1 MGLLSYIFGS
11 GEVPFTPSTDIPP
24 LTNKVILITGATS
37 GLGKQSALELAKHS
51 PALIWLAGRS
61 LERAHDAAVEI
72 RAEVA
77 DARIKT
83 LELDLAS
90 LASVQAAAKRVLS
103 ESGGPDGRLDILML
117 NAGIMMTPAGVTQD
131 GYELQ
136 FGTNH
141 LGHALLTKLLTP
153 LLVQTAQNHADAD
166 VRLVVLTS
174 DGHQFAPAPEG
185 IRFDT
190 LKSVQADMYS
200 VVKYGQSKLAN
211 ILFAREMARRFRDKG
226 IKCVSAHPGRV
237 ATNLAA
243 PVKNW
248 NFLMRLLVPLVE
260 NYSGLVTSVEVGARN
275 QLWAAAG
282 AKREDLVDG
291 EYYIPV
297 GEVGPTTRFNRDDEL
312 AGRLWEWTEQQ
323 LEGWSV

>member
-1 MGLLSYIFGS
+1 MDILSYIFGS
-11 GEVPFTPSTDIPP
+11 SGVPFTPETDIPP
-24 LTNKVILITGATS
+24 LTNKVILITGANS

-51 PALIWLAGRS
+51 PALIWLAARN
-61 LERAHDAAVEI
+61 LEKAHDAAVDI

-77 DARIKT
+77 DAHIKT

-90 LASVQAAAKRVLS
+90 FASVQSAAKRVLT
-103 ESGGPDGRLDILML
+103 ESGPNGRLDILML

-141 LGHALLTKLLTP
+141 LGHALLTKLLAP
-153 LLVQTAQNHADAD
+153 LLVQTAKTHADAD

-174 DGHQFAPAPEG
+174 DAHQFAPSSEG
-185 IRFDT
+185 ILFDS
-190 LKSVQADMYS
+190 LKSDQASLYS
-200 VVKYGQSKLAN
+200 VARYGQSKLAN
-211 ILFAREMARRFRDKG
+211 ILFAREVGRRYKEKG
-226 IKCVSAHPGRV
+226 IKCVSVHPGRV
-237 ATNLAA
+237 NTNLTN

-248 NFLMRLLVPLVE
+248 NFLTRMLVPLVA
-260 NYSGLVTSVEVGARN
+260 NYSGFITTVDNGARN

-282 AKREDLVDG
+282 AKREELVDG

-297 GEVGPTTRFNRDDEL
+297 GKLGPGSKFNKDDEL
-312 AGRLWEWTEQQ
+312 ARRLWEWTEQE
-323 LEGWSV
+323 LEGWSI